1 MTYAFLV
8 LLPLFVRHYYFPGTI
23 SDWHRLPQSIVEKV
37 DWLRHSRLFVVF
49 SIIFSFNT
57 VLPSLSIFSFTRM
70 RQSLYKDLSKTY
82 ELLNIT
88 SLISLSIYIDDGL
101 SIDKS

>member
-1 MTYAFLV
+1 VVVGANQ
-8 LLPLFVRHYYFPGTI
+8 I
-23 SDWHRLPQSIVEKV
+23 SYQENSIV
-37 DWLRHSRLFVVF
+37 LQ
-49 SIIFSFNT
+49 
-57 VLPSLSIFSFTRM
+57 SIFSFTRM

-101 SIDKS
+101 SIDNMCDEWKVSRYSQLCAKVSRCSQLCYR